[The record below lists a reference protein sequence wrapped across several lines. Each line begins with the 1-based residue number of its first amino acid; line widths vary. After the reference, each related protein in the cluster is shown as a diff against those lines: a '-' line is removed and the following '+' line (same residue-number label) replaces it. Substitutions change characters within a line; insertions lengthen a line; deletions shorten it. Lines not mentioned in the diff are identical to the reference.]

1 MMIQIHHSIIIC
13 DALRD
18 LVPFVQFKKLEYT
31 HEGVLLLVKLHAKSF
46 TTLLKVTLLHGC
58 FSRFLNCTNGTK
70 SRKTSHI
77 NLACLTHSLKASL
90 WQESWVLIFFIP
102 QYHVSTVSRNLR
114 HHIKC
119 QKNSGPIKFSID
131 YDWGWRYKKPFSER
145 IQAAIITAIRP
156 P

>member
-18 LVPFVQFKKLEYT
+18 LLPFVQFKKLEYT

-77 NLACLTHSLKASL
+77 YLACLTHSLKASL
-90 WQESWVLIFFIP
+90 
-102 QYHVSTVSRNLR
+102 
-114 HHIKC
+114 
-119 QKNSGPIKFSID
+119 
-131 YDWGWRYKKPFSER
+131 
-145 IQAAIITAIRP
+145 
-156 P
+156 